1 MEPQPFDFAAMLAPF
16 GEQCFLDE
24 HYGRQPLHIRHDP
37 DTPGSARTGLM
48 SLARLG
54 DMLNEP
60 ARWTQDGIKLVMNGR
75 GIDPAHFMV
84 SREFAQGNDSRPDA
98 SLIETLMGVGATLV
112 IDGMEDQDG
121 ALRRMCQILG
131 QRFGAKA
138 TVNLY
143 ASSRG
148 VQGFASHCDPH
159 EVLAVHCEGEKTWRI
174 YEGAEDTPV
183 EATLTREADYIERT
197 KGRVVMEVTLRPGDL
212 LYIPRGVYHDALAS
226 TERSLHLTFSVQPLY
241 GVAVI
246 DLLREM
252 ALSDRVMRE
261 YLLPGRDREAL
272 REQLG
277 RIAAT
282 LAEMVDTPGM
292 LEDIAVRQRTLAS
305 PTPAAPG
312 PAPTEYFARTAL
324 ACSVDQPLSG
334 SVLHFGTR
342 HVPAG
347 LISDAARWAFA
358 QASFSWPQ
366 FAARFC
372 HHPPD
377 ELQAFIDQA
386 VSFGA
391 FERRPIT

>member
-1 MEPQPFDFAAMLAPF
+1 MEPQPFDFAALLAPF
-16 GEQCFLDE
+16 GEQRFLDE
-24 HYGRQPLHIRHDP
+24 HYGRKPLHIRHDP
-37 DTPGSARTGLM
+37 DSPGSARTGLM

-84 SREFAQGNDSRPDA
+84 GREFAQGNDSRPDPA
-98 SLIETLMGVGATLV
+98 LIETLMGVGATLV

-121 ALRRMCQILG
+121 ALRRMCQALG
-131 QRFGAKA
+131 QRIGAKA

-143 ASSRG
+143 ASRRG

-159 EVLAVHCEGEKTWRI
+159 EVFAVHCEGEKTWRI
-174 YEGAEDTPV
+174 YEGTEDAPV
-183 EATLTREADYIERT
+183 EATLTRETGYIERA
-197 KGRVVMEVTLRPGDL
+197 KGKVVMEITLRPGDL

-226 TERSLHLTFSVQPLY
+226 TEQSLHLTFGVQPLY

-261 YLLPGRDREAL
+261 YLAPAQDREAL
-272 REQLG
+272 REQL
-277 RIAAT
+277 RTIAAT
-282 LAEMVDTPGM
+282 LAGMVDTPGM

-305 PTPAAPG
+305 PTPDAPG
-312 PAPTEYFARTAL
+312 PAPTEFFARTAL
-324 ACSVDQPLSG
+324 ACWVDQPLSG

-342 HVPAG
+342 PVPAG

-372 HHPPD
+372 HHPPA
-377 ELQAFIDQA
+377 ELQTFIDQA

-391 FERRPIT
+391 FERRPMT

>member
-1 MEPQPFDFAAMLAPF
+1 MEPQPFDFAALLAPF
-16 GEQCFLDE
+16 GEQRFQDE
-24 HYGRQPLHIRHDP
+24 HYGRKPLHIRHDP

-48 SLARLG
+48 SLGRLG

-60 ARWTQDGIKLVMNGR
+60 ARWTQDAIKLVMNGR

-84 SREFAQGNDSRPDA
+84 GREFAQGNDSRPDPA
-98 SLIETLMGVGATLV
+98 LIETLMRVGATLV

-121 ALRRMCQILG
+121 ALRRMCQALG

-143 ASSRG
+143 ASRRG

-159 EVLAVHCEGEKTWRI
+159 EVFAVHCEGEKTWRI
-174 YEGAEDTPV
+174 YEGTEDAPV
-183 EATLTREADYIERT
+183 EATLTRETGYIERA
-197 KGRVVMEVTLRPGDL
+197 KGKVAMEITLRPGDL

-226 TERSLHLTFSVQPLY
+226 TEQSLHLTFGVQPLY

-252 ALSDRVMRE
+252 ALSDHVMRE
-261 YLLPGRDREAL
+261 YLAPAQDREAL
-272 REQLG
+272 REQL
-277 RIAAT
+277 RTIAAT
-282 LAEMVDTPGM
+282 LAGMVDTPGM

-312 PAPTEYFARTAL
+312 PATEFFARTAL
-324 ACSVDQPLSG
+324 ACWVDQPLSG

-342 HVPAG
+342 PMPAG

-372 HHPPD
+372 HHPPA
-377 ELQAFIDQA
+377 ELQTFVDQA

-391 FERRPIT
+391 FERRPMT

>member
-1 MEPQPFDFAAMLAPF
+1 MEPQPFDFAALLAPF
-16 GEQCFLDE
+16 GEQRFLDE
-24 HYGRQPLHIRHDP
+24 YYGRKPLHIRHDT
-37 DTPGSARTGLM
+37 DAPGSARAGLM

-60 ARWTQDGIKLVMNGR
+60 ARWTQETIKLVMNGR
-75 GIDPAHFMV
+75 GIDPAHFTV
-84 SREFAQGNDSRPDA
+84 SREFSQGNDSRPDPA
-98 SLIETLMGVGATLV
+98 LIETLMGVGATLV
-112 IDGMEDQDG
+112 IDGMEDQDS
-121 ALRRMCQILG
+121 ALRRMCQVLG
-131 QRFGAKA
+131 QHFGAKA

-143 ASSRG
+143 ASRRG

-159 EVLAVHCEGEKTWRI
+159 EVFAVHCEGEKTWRI
-174 YEGAEDTPV
+174 YEGAEDAPV
-183 EATLTREADYIERT
+183 EATLTRETGYIERT
-197 KGRVVMEVTLRPGDL
+197 KGKVAMEVTLRPGDL

-261 YLLPGRDREAL
+261 YLAPGQDREAL

-324 ACSVDQPLSG
+324 ACWLDQPLSG
-334 SVLHFGTR
+334 SVLHIGTR
-342 HVPAG
+342 QVPAG

-358 QASFSWPQ
+358 QTSFTWPQ

-372 HHPPD
+372 HHPPA
-377 ELQAFIDQA
+377 ELKAFIEQA

-391 FERRPIT
+391 FERRPMA